1 MAAKKKNSKITNI
14 NSGFTPDRIGIL
26 IFAVLLVYMIISI
39 VQYIKA
45 KHVVGY
51 EVMEGSLSQ
60 NNTYTAIALRDEE
73 VVENDTA
80 GSVYYFATEDRRVA
94 KGDLVYIV
102 DEADS
107 LSDMSSLTGDASAVS
122 LTDKDYAEI
131 KEDIEDFTSTFNK
144 NNFSSVYDFKN
155 SINGTLSKLVN
166 TSYLNNIGELS
177 SSTHNFIYRNAP
189 SSGIV
194 LYSKDGYEGLTL
206 QDMKSDLFDQ
216 TTYEKTTFGSSE
228 VVTAD
233 APVYK
238 LAKNEDWSVVI
249 QVDDQETADYLMD
262 QEYIKI
268 KFLKNQVTVW
278 GQVSTY
284 TNSKGEI
291 FVQFSFT
298 NSMITFATD
307 RFLSIEL
314 IIENET
320 GLKIPNSSII
330 EKNFYVIPSE
340 LVMETAEGNTVVQ
353 RKTYL
358 EDGSQSSEDVIVSI
372 HSQVDDK
379 YYIDQDAIASGD
391 ILMYPATGE
400 KFTVSEVA
408 SLTGVYNINKGYA
421 DFKQIEV
428 LYSNDEYSIVK
439 SGTEYGLNVYDYI
452 ALDATSV
459 TDDELIYD

>member
-107 LSDMSSLTGDASAVS
+107 LSDMSSLTGDASAVALS
-122 LTDKDYAEI
+122 DKDYAEI

-249 QVDDQETADYLMD
+249 QVENQETADYLMD

-284 TNSKGEI
+284 TNSKGEV

-314 IIENET
+314 IIENES

-330 EKNFYVIPSE
+330 EKNFYVVPSE

-391 ILMYPATGE
+391 ILMNPATGAE
-400 KFTVSEVA
+400 FTVSEVA

-452 ALDATSV
+452 ALDASSV

>member
-26 IFAVLLVYMIISI
+26 IFAVLLVYMIISV
-39 VQYIKA
+39 VQYVKA

-60 NNTYTAIALRDEE
+60 NNTYTAIALREE
-73 VVENDTA
+73 DIVENDTA

-107 LSDMSSLTGDASAVS
+107 LSDMSSLSGDATAVALS
-122 LTDKDYAEI
+122 EGDYEEI
-131 KEDIEDFTSTFNK
+131 KEDIEDFTSTFDK
-144 NNFSSVYDFKN
+144 TNFSSVYDFKT

-177 SSTHNFIYRNAP
+177 SSTRNFIYRNAP

-194 LYSKDGYEGLTL
+194 LYSQDGYEDLKL
-206 QDMKSDLFDQ
+206 HDMKSDLFDQ
-216 TTYEKTTFGSSE
+216 TKYEKTTFSSSE
-228 VVTAD
+228 VVTAG

-238 LAKNEDWSVVI
+238 LARSEDWSVVI
-249 QVDDQETADYLMD
+249 QVPDKETADYLLEK
-262 QEYIKI
+262 EYIKI
-268 KFLKNQVTVW
+268 KFLKNQVTAW

-284 TNSKGEI
+284 TNSAGEI

-314 IIENET
+314 ITENET
-320 GLKIPNSSII
+320 GLKIPNTSII

-340 LVMETAEGNTVVQ
+340 LVMETAEGNTVVH
-353 RKTYL
+353 RKTFL
-358 EDGSQSSEDVIVSI
+358 EDGSQSTEEVVVSI
-372 HSQVDDK
+372 HSLVDDK

-391 ILMYPATGE
+391 VLIFPATNAE
-400 KFTVSEVA
+400 FTVSEVA

-439 SGTEYGLNVYDYI
+439 SNTEYGLNVYDFI
-452 ALDATSV
+452 ALDATTVS
-459 TDDELIYD
+459 DDELIYD

>member
-1 MAAKKKNSKITNI
+1 MVSKKKNSKITNI
-14 NSGFTPDRIGIL
+14 NSGFTPDRIGVL

-39 VQYIKA
+39 VQYLNA

-73 VVENDTA
+73 VVSNDTA

-102 DEADS
+102 DESDS
-107 LSDMSSLTGDASAVS
+107 LSDLSSLTGDASAVA
-122 LTDKDYAEI
+122 LTEDDYSEL

-144 NNFSSVYDFKN
+144 NTFGSVYDFKS
-155 SINGTLSKLVN
+155 SISGTLSKLVN

-177 SSTHNFIYRNAP
+177 SSTHNFIYKNAP

-194 LYSKDGYEGLTL
+194 LYSQDGYEDLTL
-206 QDMKSDLFDQ
+206 QDMTSDLFDQ
-216 TTYEKTTFGSSE
+216 SQYEKTTFSSSE

-233 APVYK
+233 SPVYK
-238 LAKNEDWSVVI
+238 LATDEDWSIVI
-249 QVDDQETADYLMD
+249 QVPDKETADYLLEK
-262 QEYIKI
+262 EYINI
-268 KFLKNQVTVW
+268 KFLKNQVTAW

-284 TNSKGEI
+284 TNSAGEI
-291 FVQFSFT
+291 FVEFSFT

-314 IIENET
+314 ITENET
-320 GLKIPNSSII
+320 GLKIPNTSII
-330 EKNFYVIPSE
+330 EKNFYVIPSD
-340 LVMETAEGNTVVQ
+340 LVNETAEGNTVVH
-353 RKTYL
+353 RKTFL
-358 EDGSQSSEDVIVSI
+358 EDGSQSSEEVIVSV
-372 HSQVDDK
+372 HSQVDDN

-391 ILMYPATGE
+391 VLLYPSTNAE
-400 KFTVSEVA
+400 FTVSEVA

-428 LYSNDEYSIVK
+428 LYNNDEYSIVK
-439 SGTEYGLNVYDYI
+439 SNTEYGLNVYDFI

-459 TDDELIYD
+459 TDDELIYK

>member
-1 MAAKKKNSKITNI
+1 MASKKKNSKITNI

-39 VQYIKA
+39 FQYVNA

-73 VVENDTA
+73 IVENDTA

-102 DEADS
+102 DESDS
-107 LSDMSSLTGDASAVS
+107 LSDLSSLTGDATAVS
-122 LTDKDYAEI
+122 LTDSDYAEM
-131 KEDIEDFTSTFNK
+131 KEDIEDFTSTFDK
-144 NNFSSVYDFKN
+144 NNFGTVYDFKS

-166 TSYLNNIGELS
+166 SSYLSNIGELS

-194 LYSKDGYEGLTL
+194 IYSQDGYEDLTL
-206 QDMKSDLFDQ
+206 QDMTSDLFDQ
-216 TTYEKTTFGSSE
+216 TKYERTTFSSSE
-228 VVTAD
+228 VVTNGSA
-233 APVYK
+233 VYK
-238 LAKNEDWSVVI
+238 LARNEDWSVVI
-249 QVDDQETADYLMD
+249 QVPDEDTANYLMEK
-262 QEYIKI
+262 EYIKI
-268 KFLKNQVTVW
+268 KFLKNQVTAW
-278 GQVSTY
+278 GEVSTY
-284 TNSKGEI
+284 TNTAGEI

-314 IIENET
+314 ITENET

-330 EKNFYVIPSE
+330 EKNFYVIPSD

-358 EDGSQSSEDVIVSI
+358 EDGSQSTEDVIVSI
-372 HSQVDDK
+372 HSQVDDT

-391 ILMYPATGE
+391 VLLYPATSAE
-400 KFTVSEVA
+400 FTVSQVA

-428 LYSNDEYSIVK
+428 LYNNDEYSIVR
-439 SGTEYGLNVYDYI
+439 SNTEYGLNVYDFI

-459 TDDELIYD
+459 TDDELIYK

>member
-107 LSDMSSLTGDASAVS
+107 LADMSSLTGDASAVS

-330 EKNFYVIPSE
+330 EKNFYVIPSD

-400 KFTVSEVA
+400 EFTVSEVA

>member
-107 LSDMSSLTGDASAVS
+107 LSDMSSLTGDASAVALS
-122 LTDKDYAEI
+122 DKDYAEI

-238 LAKNEDWSVVI
+238 LAKNEDWSVII
-249 QVDDQETADYLMD
+249 QVENQETADYLMD

-284 TNSKGEI
+284 TNSKGEV

-314 IIENET
+314 IIENES

-330 EKNFYVIPSE
+330 EKNFYVVPSE

-391 ILMYPATGE
+391 ILMNPATGAE
-400 KFTVSEVA
+400 FTVSEVA

-452 ALDATSV
+452 ALDASSV

>member
-107 LSDMSSLTGDASAVS
+107 LSDMSSLTGDASAVALS
-122 LTDKDYAEI
+122 DKDYAEI

-249 QVDDQETADYLMD
+249 QVENQETADYLMD

-284 TNSKGEI
+284 TNSKGEV

-314 IIENET
+314 IIENES

-330 EKNFYVIPSE
+330 EKNFYVVPSE

-391 ILMYPATGE
+391 ILMNPATGAE
-400 KFTVSEVA
+400 FTVSEVA

>member
-107 LSDMSSLTGDASAVS
+107 LSDMSSLTGDASAVALS
-122 LTDKDYAEI
+122 DKDYAEI

-206 QDMKSDLFDQ
+206 QDMKSDIFDQ

-249 QVDDQETADYLMD
+249 QVENQETADYLMD

-284 TNSKGEI
+284 TNSKGEV

-314 IIENET
+314 IIENES

-330 EKNFYVIPSE
+330 EKNFYVVPSE

-391 ILMYPATGE
+391 ILMNPATGAE
-400 KFTVSEVA
+400 FTVSEVA

>member
-391 ILMYPATGE
+391 ILMYPATGKE
-400 KFTVSEVA
+400 FTVSEVA

>member
-107 LSDMSSLTGDASAVS
+107 LSDMSSLTGDASAVALS
-122 LTDKDYAEI
+122 DKDYAEI

-249 QVDDQETADYLMD
+249 QVENQETADYLMD

-278 GQVSTY
+278 GQGSTY
-284 TNSKGEI
+284 TNSKGEV

-314 IIENET
+314 IIENES

-330 EKNFYVIPSE
+330 EKNFYVVPSE

-391 ILMYPATGE
+391 ILMNPATGAE
-400 KFTVSEVA
+400 FTVSEVA

>member
-1 MAAKKKNSKITNI
+1 M
-14 NSGFTPDRIGIL
+14 
-26 IFAVLLVYMIISI
+26 
-39 VQYIKA
+39 
-45 KHVVGY
+45 
-51 EVMEGSLSQ
+51 
-60 NNTYTAIALRDEE
+60 
-73 VVENDTA
+73 
-80 GSVYYFATEDRRVA
+80 
-94 KGDLVYIV
+94 
-102 DEADS
+102 
-107 LSDMSSLTGDASAVS
+107 
-122 LTDKDYAEI
+122 
-131 KEDIEDFTSTFNK
+131 
-144 NNFSSVYDFKN
+144 
-155 SINGTLSKLVN
+155 N

-400 KFTVSEVA
+400 EFTVSEVA